1 MHNTKPRQ
9 INEAAI
15 ATFHIAVPV
24 KPASKT
30 NWLYH
35 CLGIAVN
42 KEDKDAAGNNN
53 SANQFV
59 TDGTLKNC
67 GEDKV
72 KHTQIY

>member
-1 MHNTKPRQ
+1 MDNNNTKPRQ
-9 INEAAI
+9 INDSKIGVFDITVAI
-15 ATFHIAVPV
+15 

-35 CLGIAVN
+35 CLGIEVD

-59 TDGTLKNC
+59 TDGTAKNC
-67 GEDKV
+67 GRSRSMR
-72 KHTQIY
+72 